1 MGGIVRFV
9 KWAVKRRRKARHGEM
24 ERRVPGW
31 LSCRVQLA
39 QHDILHHSSL
49 LNIPSLTQTNT
60 ATSYVH
66 TLLPCSVSA
75 CPTSIPSTPKM
86 IICLRQIIL
95 GKAIYR
101 ITIALLCPPS
111 QTSSLECVWGKP
123 QKKRFCMSTF
133 STFKWTVCFCML
145 NQYGR
150 LLKGWH
156 TFHFYHTFHYTFKS
170 QQGWKSYEK
179 YL

>member
-39 QHDILHHSSL
+39 QHDILRHSSL
-49 LNIPSLTQTNT
+49 LNIPSLAQTNT

-123 QKKRFCMSTF
+123 QKKRFLH
-133 STFKWTVCFCML
+133 V
-145 NQYGR
+145 NIQHIQVNR
-150 LLKGWH
+150 LFL
-156 TFHFYHTFHYTFKS
+156 YAEPI
-170 QQGWKSYEK
+170 WKTAEGLTHIPLLPYISL